1 MKKIVIDIERVLAE
15 KGVSK
20 TTLCYWCRLQRTQLN
35 NYCKNKVVRVDL
47 HTLEKMSNYLK
58 CDVCDILKMVE
69 SDEED
74 GEEEKDGSVL

>member
-1 MKKIVIDIERVLAE
+1 MIDIERVLAE

-35 NYCKNKVVRVDL
+35 NYCKNKVVRVDF
-47 HTLEKMSNYLK
+47 HTLEKVCDYLD

-69 SDEED
+69 AE
-74 GEEEKDGSVL
+74 GEELEKGEMDGSVL